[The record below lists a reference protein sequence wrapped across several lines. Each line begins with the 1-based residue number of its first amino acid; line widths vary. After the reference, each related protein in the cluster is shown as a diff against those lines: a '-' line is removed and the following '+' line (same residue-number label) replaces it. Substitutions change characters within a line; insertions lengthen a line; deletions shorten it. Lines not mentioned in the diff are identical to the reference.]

1 MAVLAAV
8 AAAAASLP
16 YVLHNQLLRCQ
27 YDTKYELRSV
37 VVQCNSELKLL
48 RIGHSNKD

>member
-8 AAAAASLP
+8 AAAASLP